1 MTHAAHASCTPTHGG
16 CAGRLAV
23 PLADGWNNCTAE
35 ASRPHATPA
44 LALAHHKT
52 GTYFALA
59 AGGAFCRGR
68 CCVRLL
74 SPGDAVWPLRSVA
87 RPELVLSVFGH
98 RVLVEPDARHYHR
111 IVHFVRSPRQVVASA
126 LAYHMAGHED
136 HSLVLTLDEVANAS
150 WSIVAGIQGSVYCAT
165 ETSSLDV
172 VRLVRVGVALLGRSS
187 TLRHAKL
194 LRSLDAKQRLQ
205 FEAAWNWC
213 ELSHMLRI
221 AEQLCAHAHAVQLDV
236 SSGSDTTYP
245 PHASGAGGGLAL
257 NLTGLARQLAP
268 AGQFDSRVADAR
280 IILQSSLL
288 SSHAN
293 RRGNGTL
300 HDDEHSAFAGHD
312 QELASVY
319 ARLEERYAAL
329 RGCTSWRWW
338 RDG

>member
-221 AEQLCAHAHAVQLDV
+221 ATQLCGQAHAVQLDV
-236 SSGSDTTYP
+236 SSRSAPHVRGAAGSVR
-245 PHASGAGGGLAL
+245 SL
-257 NLTGLARQLAP
+257 NLTGLALQLISL
-268 AGQFDSRVADAR
+268 GQSYSWVTEAR
-280 IILQSSLL
+280 AVLRSSVL
-288 SSHAN
+288 SAHAN
-293 RRGNGTL
+293 SPHGNESL
-300 HDDEHSAFAGHD
+300 HERSAFAGHP
-312 QELASVY
+312 ERALARVY
-319 ARLEERYAAL
+319 TQLEERYSAL
-329 RGCTSWRWW
+329 RVCTSWRQWL
-338 RDG
+338 DEE